1 MWSTILS
8 FGGWV
13 TFGGFLVLY
22 VGWVAV
28 EREFFA
34 AGAVEDGQP
43 DLADERL
50 PVKEGQSARLVRL
63 ARVASL

>member
-1 MWSTILS
+1 MWSAILS

-13 TFGGFLVLY
+13 TFWGFLVLY

-34 AGAVEDGQP
+34 GEAVEDWRP
-43 DLADERL
+43 DFADEPL
-50 PVKEGQSARLVRL
+50 PEREVQSARLVRL
-63 ARVASL
+63 ARVAFL